1 MPRRSPGSLALIICI
16 VFIVIAAGSIEA
28 RKPSARSQIQD
39 TALTPKKEERELEDQ
54 IPKHL
59 PIRIKIKQE
68 KEEAFKDL
76 KNDKW
81 LRDFELEVKNVGD
94 KPIYFLSLIFTM
106 PEVKTPDGNDYGFSL
121 HYGRGDLLDFSNSLK
136 PEDTPLKVGDTYVF
150 RIGKNLVEGWEHFRT
165 QNKAML
171 RPKKALIRF
180 NLVNFGDGTG
190 FMGTTG
196 VPIPN
201 RPQTQGNVLPC
212 LPDARETDPKWRLI
226 ASNYPSGSPFTSRMS
241 ATELPA
247 FFLSDRTEPVATEL
261 GAMPDICCGGT
272 SCAFLRPDPGRCY
285 CSDPDF
291 PTLNDKSYYV
301 TASCGSTSAHAAQLF
316 W

>member
-1 MPRRSPGSLALIICI
+1 MILKQRTISLSLIIVLAFASI
-16 VFIVIAAGSIEA
+16 MVALRYVHGETSASGKGMKVKVLRRKDQLHVKPTAAEIAD
-28 RKPSARSQIQD
+28 PRSRIQD
-39 TALTPKKEERELEDQ
+39 AAATPKEERELGDQ

-59 PIRIKIKQE
+59 PIRIRIKQE

-201 RPQTQGNVLPC
+201 RPQTQSNQTLFQRNIDYYYAFC
-212 LPDARETDPKWRLI
+212 YIKARL
-226 ASNYPSGSPFTSRMS
+226 
-241 ATELPA
+241 
-247 FFLSDRTEPVATEL
+247 
-261 GAMPDICCGGT
+261 
-272 SCAFLRPDPGRCY
+272 
-285 CSDPDF
+285 
-291 PTLNDKSYYV
+291 
-301 TASCGSTSAHAAQLF
+301 
-316 W
+316 